1 MIETEGTA
9 GRAAYRHL
17 NRKRALYLGISLG
30 AVIAVFFVNMLVNLA
45 AGPEA
50 GIRALF
56 DPDSVPRSVY
66 NIMHYYRLPE
76 SCFGLLAGIALGVAG
91 AEMQTV
97 LNNPLS
103 EPYTL
108 GISAAAS
115 FGAALSIAFG
125 IGAGFLGGYST
136 IVLAFAFAM
145 LVCLIV
151 STVASRRSVGPTTTI
166 LMGVAMLFFFQSLV
180 SLVQALTSKDAATG
194 IMFWMFGSIGR
205 DSSYE
210 DICLLA
216 AVIIICTIFFAI
228 NIWSLTSLKLGDA
241 KVGSMGI
248 DVTRLRR
255 NTILGVSVLTATVVS
270 FTGTIGFVGL
280 VGPHVARMLVGEDQ
294 RFFLPMSA
302 LCGAAMVL
310 SASIICK
317 VLPFTSI
324 LPIGVVTSL
333 IGVPFFVYLI
343 LRRRSVF
350 V

>member
-1 MIETEGTA
+1 MTQTEETA

-17 NRKRALYLGISLG
+17 NRKRVLYLGIALG
-30 AVIAVFFVNMLVNLA
+30 IVIAVFFVNMLINLS
-45 AGPEA
+45 AGPSA

-56 DPDSVPRSVY
+56 DPGSVPRSVY
-66 NIMHYYRLPE
+66 NIMHFYRLPE
-76 SCFGLLAGIALGVAG
+76 SCFGLLAGIALGIAG

-115 FGAALSIAFG
+115 FGAALSIAFS
-125 IGAGFLGGYST
+125 IGSGLFGSYAT
-136 IVLAFAFAM
+136 IVLAFAFSM

-151 STVASRRSVGPTTTI
+151 STVASHRTAGPTTTI
-166 LMGVAMLFFFQSLV
+166 LMGVAMLFLFQSLV
-180 SLVQALTSKDAATG
+180 SMIQSLTNKDAATS

-205 DSSYE
+205 DSNYS
-210 DICLLA
+210 DIYLLA
-216 AVIIICTIFFAI
+216 GVIVICTIFFTI
-228 NIWSLTSLKLGDA
+228 NIWKLTSLKLGDA
-241 KVGSMGI
+241 KVSSMGI
-248 DVTRLRR
+248 DVNHLRR
-255 NTILGVSVLTATVVS
+255 NVIIGVSVLTATAVS

-310 SASIICK
+310 FASIICK
-317 VLPFTSI
+317 TLPFTSI
-324 LPIGVVTSL
+324 LPIGVVTSI
-333 IGVPFFVYLI
+333 IGVPFFVYLL
-343 LRRRSVF
+343 LRKRSVIG
-350 V
+350 

>member
-1 MIETEGTA
+1 
-9 GRAAYRHL
+9 
-17 NRKRALYLGISLG
+17 
-30 AVIAVFFVNMLVNLA
+30 
-45 AGPEA
+45 
-50 GIRALF
+50 
-56 DPDSVPRSVY
+56 
-66 NIMHYYRLPE
+66 
-76 SCFGLLAGIALGVAG
+76 LAGIALGVAG

-115 FGAALSIAFG
+115 FGAALSIAYG
-125 IGAGFLGGYST
+125 IGAGILGSYST

-145 LVCLIV
+145 LVCLVV
-151 STVASRRSVGPTTTI
+151 STVASRRSAGPTTTI
-166 LMGVAMLFFFQSLV
+166 LIGVAMLFFFQSLV

-210 DICLLA
+210 DILLLA
-216 AVIIICTIFFAI
+216 AVIVICTLFFAI
-228 NIWSLTSLKLGDA
+228 NIWKLTSLKLGDA
-241 KVGSMGI
+241 KVSSMGI
-248 DVTRLRR
+248 NVARLRR
-255 NTILGVSVLTATVVS
+255 NVILGVSVLTATAVS

-310 SASIICK
+310 GASIICK
-317 VLPFTSI
+317 ILPFTSV

-343 LRRRSVF
+343 LRKRSVIG
-350 V
+350 